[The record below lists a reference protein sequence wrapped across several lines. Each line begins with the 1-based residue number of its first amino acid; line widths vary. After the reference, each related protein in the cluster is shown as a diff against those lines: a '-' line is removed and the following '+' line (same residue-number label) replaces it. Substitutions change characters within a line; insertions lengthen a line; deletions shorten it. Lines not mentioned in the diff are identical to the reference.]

1 MHAVRLGCLAAAS
14 LLAAEILGQ
23 EGIHSRYWQML
34 NEGRDVAAFENIAEQ
49 LTFQA
54 RRKLGLSMA
63 LPA

>member
-1 MHAVRLGCLAAAS
+1 LGCLAAAS

-54 RRKLGLSMA
+54 RRKLD
-63 LPA
+63 